1 MKTTNQPT
9 NPSSSKPTPATQL
22 IPPAAGHP
30 LVHSRHMHTQLV
42 LYPSSS
48 NFGENLKHKSSK
60 FGEFQTNSQY
70 LKWVSIDAFFICRGG
85 QLMVNSF
92 LKMVWSQRKRTKIL
106 VEREREREHWT
117 TNKNW
122 VFIVNLARLVPSL
135 ELARYPSSTKFEC
148 QTGEAN
154 ANWFWCILPFI
165 C

>member
-1 MKTTNQPT
+1 MKTTNQPA

-22 IPPAAGHP
+22 IPPATGHP

-42 LYPSSS
+42 SYPSSS

-85 QLMVNSF
+85 QLMVSSF
-92 LKMVWSQRKRTKIL
+92 LTMVWSQRKRTKIL
-106 VEREREREHWT
+106 VERERERERE
-117 TNKNW
+117 
-122 VFIVNLARLVPSL
+122 FLFVNLARLVPSL
-135 ELARYPSSTKFEC
+135 ELARYPSFAKFEC
-148 QTGEAN
+148 QTGVAN